1 LAIQWNSVD
10 IAKSDIFTGEEEFK
24 PNQLNNLMEIALVE
38 NKPKFVKLLLEN
50 GLNLKTFLTYRRL
63 IFLYNSQKVN
73 IFNKLDDN
81 INELIF
87 IVN

>member
-1 LAIQWNSVD
+1 MAIQWNSVD

-73 IFNKLDDN
+73 ILNELDDN
-81 INELIF
+81 IHELIF

>member
-1 LAIQWNSVD
+1 MAIQWNSVD